1 MTGHIAKKLKNPNH
15 AGIVRELVRS
25 ATVERKQ
32 RSGRV
37 SLTNGRDFE
46 FAAVPLPDSNA
57 LFTML
62 DVTDSRKI
70 ETALRERNE
79 ALEDADRLKTA
90 FVSNMSYELRT
101 PLTSIAGFAE
111 MLAGGYAGELGG
123 TADEYVNAIMEAVA
137 DRKSGV

>member
-1 MTGHIAKKLKNPNH
+1 MFEGIGVEASDGGHNLWNNRVRELWDFEGEQLPAHPLVDAMTGHIAKKLKNPNH

-25 ATVERKQ
+25 AMVERKQ

-46 FAAVPLPDSNA
+46 FAAVPLPDGNA

-79 ALEDADRLKTA
+79 ALEDADRLTTA
-90 FVSNMSYELRT
+90 FL
-101 PLTSIAGFAE
+101 
-111 MLAGGYAGELGG
+111 
-123 TADEYVNAIMEAVA
+123 
-137 DRKSGV
+137 

>member
-46 FAAVPLPDSNA
+46 FAAVPLPDGNA

-62 DVTDSRKI
+62 AVTDSRKI

-79 ALEDADRLKTA
+79 ALEDADSPKTA
-90 FVSNMSYELRT
+90 FVPNMRYDLREPPT
-101 PLTSIAGFAE
+101 PTHGLPQKP
-111 MLAGGYAGELGG
+111 AGGLG
-123 TADEYVNAIMEAVA
+123 
-137 DRKSGV
+137 

>member
-46 FAAVPLPDSNA
+46 FAAVPLPDGNA

-62 DVTDSRKI
+62 DVTDSRMI

-101 PLTSIAGFAE
+101 PLTSIAEIGRASCRE
-111 MLAGGYAGELGG
+111 RVCQ
-123 TADEYVNAIMEAVA
+123 YV
-137 DRKSGV
+137 

>member
-1 MTGHIAKKLKNPNH
+1 
-15 AGIVRELVRS
+15 
-25 ATVERKQ
+25 
-32 RSGRV
+32 
-37 SLTNGRDFE
+37 
-46 FAAVPLPDSNA
+46 
-57 LFTML
+57 ML

-137 DRKSGV
+137 RLSVLIDDVLDPTQSASGRPLLAAEQVALEALLAQELGER

>member
-1 MTGHIAKKLKNPNH
+1 MFEGIGVEASDGGHNLWNNRVRELWDFEEEQLAAHPRVDAMTGHIAKKLKNPNH

-46 FAAVPLPDSNA
+46 FAAVPLPDGNA

-90 FVSNMSYELRT
+90 FV
-101 PLTSIAGFAE
+101 PH
-111 MLAGGYAGELGG
+111 
-123 TADEYVNAIMEAVA
+123 
-137 DRKSGV
+137 